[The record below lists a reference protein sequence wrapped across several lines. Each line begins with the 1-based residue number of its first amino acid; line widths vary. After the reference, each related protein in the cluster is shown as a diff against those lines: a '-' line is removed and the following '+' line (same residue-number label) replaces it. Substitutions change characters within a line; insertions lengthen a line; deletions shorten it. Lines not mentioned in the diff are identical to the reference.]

1 MSGGPRPSVL
11 TALPDGWD
19 ADVVVALGTRVTV
32 GRRCVDLPDLMAA
45 AEAGLGD
52 VVLLSA
58 RLRRLDLSA
67 VRDLRLRS
75 VGVVGLVAPGDEAEE
90 TRLRQLGVSTLVP
103 ADAAPADL
111 YAAVVAALART
122 TAASPADQPAGEA
135 DPADPASRS
144 PEPAGRGRVIAVWGP
159 HGAPGR
165 TTLAVNL
172 AIELG
177 AAGVRTLLVDLD
189 THAASVAQHLAV
201 LDEAPGLAAACRA
214 AEHGT
219 LDRLS
224 LARLAPEVAP
234 GVRVLTGIPAAD
246 RWPEVR
252 SAAVERI
259 LDVARLEHDL
269 VLVDCAASLDDD
281 EELSYDTLA
290 PRRNMA
296 TLTALEVADEV
307 LAVGAAD
314 PVGLQR
320 LVRGLRDLGDRDVEP
335 RAVVVNKL
343 RSAAVGPRAG
353 ERVRVLLERF
363 AGVARLRLLPFDP
376 DAADQA
382 LLGGVSLREAA
393 PGSPLAPALADV
405 ARLLLSW
412 LDLGDVSG
420 ES

>member
-19 ADVVVALGTRVTV
+19 ADVVAALGARVAV
-32 GRRCVDLPDLMAA
+32 GRRCVDLPDLLAA

-52 VVLLSA
+52 VVLLAA
-58 RLRRLDLSA
+58 RLRGLDLSA

-75 VGVVGLVAPGDEAEE
+75 VGVVGVVSPGEEADEAG
-90 TRLRQLGVSTLVP
+90 LRQLGVSTLVP

-122 TAASPADQPAGEA
+122 AAAPPADHPVGAADLADAASRA
-135 DPADPASRS
+135 
-144 PEPAGRGRVIAVWGP
+144 PEPEGRGRVVTVWGP

-177 AAGVRTLLVDLD
+177 RAEVRTLLVDLD

-224 LARLAPEVAP
+224 LARLAPEVAT

-320 LVRGLRDLGDRDVEP
+320 LVRGLHELRSRAVEP
-335 RAVVVNKL
+335 GTVVVNKL

-353 ERVRVLLERF
+353 ERVGGLLERF
-363 AGVARLRLLPFDP
+363 AGVGQLRLLPFDP
-376 DAADQA
+376 DAADRA
-382 LLGGVSLREAA
+382 LLAGVGLGEAA
-393 PGSPLAPALADV
+393 PGSPLALAVADV
-405 ARLLLSW
+405 ARLL
-412 LDLGDVSG
+412 DARRHLGDGPG
-420 ES
+420 EG